1 MQKTFLGRTFVAS
14 SALAVLALAL
24 FSVRLMENRGQA
36 QAAKPQ
42 ATAPD
47 FSGIWLGKGIQSLSP
62 SDPMGKKPTGSEP
75 DISYTPWGLQRLKAA
90 KPATGVDQTFLDTND
105 LAL

>member
-1 MQKTFLGRTFVAS
+1 MGRTFWGRTCLISAALTVV
-14 SALAVLALAL
+14 ALAF
-24 FSVRLMENRGQA
+24 FSVRLMENPSQA

-62 SDPMGKKPTGSEP
+62 SDPMGKKTDG
-75 DISYTPWGLQRLKAA
+75 I
-90 KPATGVDQTFLDTND
+90 
-105 LAL
+105 

>member
-1 MQKTFLGRTFVAS
+1 MRRTFWGRAFVAS

-24 FSVRLMENRGQA
+24 FSVRLMENRGEA

-62 SDPMGKKPTGSEP
+62 SDPMGKKTNRIGTGHFLHAL
-75 DISYTPWGLQRLKAA
+75 GAA
-90 KPATGVDQTFLDTND
+90 KAKGRESGDRTRPNLPQHE
-105 LAL
+105 

>member
-1 MQKTFLGRTFVAS
+1 MRRTLLVT
-14 SALAVLALAL
+14 SALTVVALAF

-42 ATAPD
+42 ATTPD

-62 SDPMGKKPTGSEP
+62 SDPMGKNQQDLNPIFPT
-75 DISYTPWGLQRLKAA
+75 RLGDCK
-90 KPATGVDQTFLDTND
+90 G
-105 LAL
+105 

>member
-1 MQKTFLGRTFVAS
+1 MRRTFRRTFLVS

-36 QAAKPQ
+36 QATKPQ

-62 SDPMGKKPTGSEP
+62 SDPMGKKPTGRQA
-75 DISYTPWGLQRLKAA
+75 QR
-90 KPATGVDQTFLDTND
+90 
-105 LAL
+105 